1 VIVPISDTNAVVI
14 ESHRAEGWGKRM
26 LDADYGR
33 QSGGSGTASYGVS
46 VYWIDTTSD
55 TNRYVGT
62 DGFIDSDLG
71 EKWADHVVPAGVS
84 RPFDLLI
91 NGDKV
96 TYRGVTV
103 EFVKTGDYDT
113 VRITK

>member
-1 VIVPISDTNAVVI
+1 
-14 ESHRAEGWGKRM
+14 M
-26 LDADYGR
+26 LDVDYGR

-62 DGFIDSDLG
+62 DGFVDSDLG
-71 EKWADHVVPAGVS
+71 EKWADHVVPSGVT
-84 RPFDLLI
+84 RPFDLMI
-91 NGDKV
+91 KGDKV

>member
-1 VIVPISDTNAVVI
+1 MDT
-14 ESHRAEGWGKRM
+14 
-26 LDADYGR
+26 DA
-33 QSGGSGTASYGVS
+33 
-46 VYWIDTTSD
+46 
-55 TNRYVGT
+55 
-62 DGFIDSDLG
+62 G
-71 EKWADHVVPAGVS
+71 EKWADHVVPAGVK

-91 NGDKV
+91 KGDKV